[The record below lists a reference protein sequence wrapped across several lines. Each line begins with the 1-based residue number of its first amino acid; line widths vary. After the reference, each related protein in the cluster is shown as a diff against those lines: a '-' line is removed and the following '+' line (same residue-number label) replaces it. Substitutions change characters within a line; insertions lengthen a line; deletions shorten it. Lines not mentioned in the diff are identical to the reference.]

1 MQTSTGLSQAQT
13 SLSDMCY
20 SSDDS
25 VSTDTDT
32 STTSDDSA
40 STDTN
45 TSTSDENEY
54 MYTDTVID
62 KFNDVGTDCKT
73 GITYSNSR

>member
-13 SLSDMCY
+13 SLSDMYY

-32 STTSDDSA
+32 STTSDDSV
-40 STDTN
+40 STDTD
-45 TSTSDENEY
+45 TSTSGY
-54 MYTDTVID
+54 
-62 KFNDVGTDCKT
+62 NDVGTDCQT
-73 GITYSNSR
+73 GITYSR